1 MREWERGRK
10 IERKRGREGG
20 KLGEREGGR
29 GGWGGK
35 YKYKLVWGERKRLRT
50 ERGLIL
56 VYDLM

>member
-35 YKYKLVWGERKRLRT
+35 YKYKLVWGERQWL
-50 ERGLIL
+50 
-56 VYDLM
+56 